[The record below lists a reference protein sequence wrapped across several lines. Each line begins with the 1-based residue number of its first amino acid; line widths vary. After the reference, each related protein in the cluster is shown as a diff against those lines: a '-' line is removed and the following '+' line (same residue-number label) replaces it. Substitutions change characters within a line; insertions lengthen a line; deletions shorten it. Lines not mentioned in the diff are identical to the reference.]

1 MKTGMGLFTAVM
13 VSFLISACSSVKS
26 TIDATPQTIS
36 TAVDSNRWQFVPQQV
51 IPAIGRSRQVS
62 SDFVVQLRKDTL
74 QVYLPYYGR
83 ANAGADVLSGRGP
96 LDFTSTQFSREPQH
110 PKTGE
115 WNIALVP
122 GDHTEVRLLQ
132 FQFFSNGSA
141 SLEVLFNSHSSI
153 RYTGTLQPLQ

>member
-13 VSFLISACSSVKS
+13 VSFLINACSSVKQL
-26 TIDATPQTIS
+26 TGATPQAIS
-36 TAVDSNRWQFVPQQV
+36 VAVDSNLWQFVPQQV

-62 SDFVVQLRKDTL
+62 GDFVVQLRKDTL
-74 QVYLPYYGR
+74 LVYLPYYGR

-96 LDFTSTQFSREPQH
+96 LDFTSTQFSRELQH
-110 PKTGE
+110 PKTDE

-122 GDHTEVRLLQ
+122 GDHNEVRLLQ

-141 SLEVLFNSHSSI
+141 SLEVLFNSRSSI
-153 RYTGTLQPLQ
+153 RFNGTLQTVR